1 MALRGPSCSARRW
14 SPPSWRECSA
24 MDCATRRPE
33 LLPAAERRTKNF
45 WLIITGLSAVTALV
59 TSPIGIFGLAG
70 IVGSLVY
77 LLDVRPRVAEVQE
90 WMRR

>member
-1 MALRGPSCSARRW
+1 LQSLIVQILFFGFLAVKVWAVV
-14 SPPSWRECSA
+14 
-24 MDCATRRPE
+24 DCATRRPE
-33 LLPAAERRTKNF
+33 LFPAAERRTKNF